1 TTQQKQ
7 DILAQ
12 SDIPEQKI
20 QVIPHFIEP
29 STLPEQERKNQFV
42 YLGRFSK
49 EKRIDHIVKA
59 FKLFKAKDYE
69 TKLKLYGGVSDS
81 QEDELKDLISKEGL
95 SEDVDIE
102 SFTNHPQEVFRE
114 SRASILASTHE
125 GFGLSMMESI
135 NEGCPVLA
143 YDIRYGPNEIIEAG
157 ENGYLIPTGDIE
169 ALAQAMERIINHP
182 LKHVHTRQSL
192 T

>member
-1 TTQQKQ
+1 M
-7 DILAQ
+7 
-12 SDIPEQKI
+12 
-20 QVIPHFIEP
+20 
-29 STLPEQERKNQFV
+29 

-59 FKLFKAKDYE
+59 FKLFKAKGYE

-192 T
+192 TPKAAQHHFEQLFKTLI